1 MAGYY
6 HAATDRVKRIFSAT
20 ESYLYQLK
28 GAGTAVLS
36 VLKPRIRQK
45 EYSLEPQWKEGNEV
59 NHTVFNTENENLN
72 SNENLY
78 KQQNEG
84 YQEKWSILSCILG
97 SLCYPFFPCAQF
109 ILPSKCVSNVANSN
123 KFCTSCGCNC
133 CICTGVSSNV
143 DGSGNCICNL
153 VRSQWFFNTVLCM
166 CPFLLVFYLFW
177 TYYDD
182 YLSKLLTSFEEMDQ
196 ELACVIF
203 VLLFIIA
210 SLPLVWGY
218 VILNLAAGY
227 RFGIIA
233 GVFVVMA
240 SVTIGL
246 SLTHRISQR
255 FCANCIMKLIKRQ
268 SNADHLE
275 GILKVLDG
283 PAGLKVIALTRLTPI
298 PFGLQNGIFSMS
310 NIKTRHYVAASNIG
324 LFPTQVLNCYIGSTF
339 RSAEDVLSRG
349 GSIGGYVVFLIQ
361 LSIGFALMTFVVRHA
376 RKELASAL
384 KDSTKKPE
392 PNCENLGNTS
402 DGEILT
408 DVRVTQPGHGSPSH
422 NSS

>member
-1 MAGYY
+1 MAAYY
-6 HAATDRVKRIFSAT
+6 HAAADRVKQLFSST

-45 EYSLEPQWKEGNEV
+45 EYYLEPQRKDGIEINLAAQ
-59 NHTVFNTENENLN
+59 NENFYTQ
-72 SNENLY
+72 SDAVS
-78 KQQNEG
+78 QG
-84 YQEKWSILSCILG
+84 KWSILSCILG
-97 SLCYPFFPCAQF
+97 SLCYPFFPCAQM
-109 ILPSKCVSNVANSN
+109 ILPSKCLSGITNSN
-123 KFCTSCGCNC
+123 KLCTSCGCNC
-133 CICTGVSSNV
+133 CICTTSSNP
-143 DGSGNCICNL
+143 DSSGKCMCNFI
-153 VRSQWFFNTVLCM
+153 RSQWFINTVICM
-166 CPFLLVFYLFW
+166 SPFFLVFYLFW

-196 ELACVIF
+196 ELAFVIF
-203 VLLFIIA
+203 VALFIIA

-227 RFGIIA
+227 RFGIVA

-268 SNADHLE
+268 SNAEHLE

-283 PAGLKVIALTRLTPI
+283 PTGLKVIALTRLTPI

-339 RSAEDVLSRG
+339 RSAEDILSRG
-349 GSIGGYVVFLIQ
+349 GGGVGGYLVFLIQ
-361 LSIGFALMTFVVRHA
+361 LTIGFALMTFVVRHA

-384 KDSTKKPE
+384 NDSVKKPE
-392 PNCENLGNTS
+392 GDCDNLTNS
-402 DGEILT
+402 DEESLS
-408 DVRVTQPGHGSPSH
+408 DVRITQPVHGSPHPPS
-422 NSS
+422 